1 MHDIRPVPEF
11 RARAVRRWLLAAA
24 AMIFLTLVVGGATR
38 LTVSGLS
45 IVEWKPVTGVIPPL
59 SEQAWQAEFDGYKAI
74 PQYRELNK
82 GMTLTQFKVIYFW
95 EWTHRLL
102 ARATGAVFLLP
113 FLVFLWQGAIPPP
126 LRLRLW
132 LIFAGGAALGV
143 VGWWMVSSGLAGSA
157 LVKVSQYRLA
167 FHMTLA
173 CAIYASILWTAQ
185 QIVPRPLDEAP
196 KRLRLAALAIAA
208 LLLVQIYL
216 GALVAGLDGGLKYN
230 TWPLIDGGL
239 VPPLDELLFIHP
251 LWRNLFENIL
261 TVQLDHR
268 MLADGIWLLALLHA
282 FDAWRQRRA
291 ARGAVVLA
299 GAVTLQA
306 ALGIVTLLYQAPVAL
321 ALTHQLMALVVFSI
335 AIVHAERLSHR
346 ALARVPQAVGQAA

>member
-1 MHDIRPVPEF
+1 MHDSRPVSEI
-11 RARAVRRWLLAAA
+11 RLRAVRLWLLAAA
-24 AMIFLTLVVGGATR
+24 AMIFLTLIVGGATR

-59 SEQAWQAEFDGYKAI
+59 SEQAWRAEFDGYKAI

-102 ARATGAVFLLP
+102 ARATGAVFLVP
-113 FLVFLWQGAIPPP
+113 FLIFLWQGAIPPP

-143 VGWWMVSSGLAGSA
+143 VGWWMVSSGLSGT

-173 CAIYASILWTAQ
+173 CTIYAAILWTAQ
-185 QIVPRPLDEAP
+185 QIVPRPLEEAS
-196 KRLRLAALAIAA
+196 KRLRFAALAIAA

-216 GALVAGLDGGLKYN
+216 GALLAGLDGGLKYN
-230 TWPLIDGGL
+230 TWPLIDGA
-239 VPPLDELLFIHP
+239 VMPPLDEMLFIHP

-261 TVQLDHR
+261 TVQLNHR
-268 MLADGIWLLALLHA
+268 MLADGIWVLALLHGY
-282 FDAWRQRRA
+282 DAWRQRCA
-291 ARGAVVLA
+291 ARGGAMVLA

-306 ALGIVTLLYQAPVAL
+306 ALGIMTLLYQAPLAL
-321 ALTHQLMALVVFSI
+321 ALTHQVMAIVTFSI

-346 ALARVPQAVGQAA
+346 AFARLPQAVGQAA